1 MVPWVTAE
9 QKESGQVLG
18 TLSEVELRGIHT

>member
-1 MVPWVTAE
+1 MVVAWVTE
-9 QKESGQVLG
+9 QTESGHVLG